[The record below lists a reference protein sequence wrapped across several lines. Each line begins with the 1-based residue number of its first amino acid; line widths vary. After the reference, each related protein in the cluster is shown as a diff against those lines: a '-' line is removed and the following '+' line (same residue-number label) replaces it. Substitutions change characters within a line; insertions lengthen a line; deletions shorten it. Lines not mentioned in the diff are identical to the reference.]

1 MEVKLAALRKLCRSK
16 DLKVSYN
23 SLVVFDGNG
32 NDIFNM
38 QPGSDGQKTFVS
50 DTELSVLNALL
61 ADSTIQTFHLKI
73 FSDSFVCF
81 LSAGGILIGRGG
93 FNEEGETTTISR
105 SGSDVEFKTTCDEV
119 LEKKNS
125 QDTETN
131 TSALNKTCV
140 RPDQQTCKCCK
151 NKKTDGCENAYCD
164 RVVNRQE
171 TVEGCLFI
179 AGKVGGS
186 TVILR
191 GPCQIEMSLLGMF
204 KAVKD
209 ILTA

>member
-16 DLKVSYN
+16 ELKVSYN
-23 SLVVFDGNG
+23 SLVVFDQNG

-38 QPGSDGQKTFVS
+38 QPGADGQRAFVS
-50 DTELSVLNALL
+50 DTELGVLNALL
-61 ADSTIQTFHLKI
+61 GDSTIQTFHLKI

-81 LSAGGILIGRGG
+81 LSTGGILIGRGC
-93 FNEEGETTTISR
+93 FNEGRETTTTI
-105 SGSDVEFKTTCDEV
+105 SGSDVEFKTSCDEV
-119 LEKKNS
+119 LEKKHNR
-125 QDTETN
+125 DTETN
-131 TSALNKTCV
+131 TNALNKTCL
-140 RPDQQTCKCCK
+140 RPDQQTCKCCE
-151 NKKTDGCENAYCD
+151 NKKTDGCENAFCE
-164 RVVNRQE
+164 RAVNRQE
-171 TVEGCLFI
+171 TGEGGLFI